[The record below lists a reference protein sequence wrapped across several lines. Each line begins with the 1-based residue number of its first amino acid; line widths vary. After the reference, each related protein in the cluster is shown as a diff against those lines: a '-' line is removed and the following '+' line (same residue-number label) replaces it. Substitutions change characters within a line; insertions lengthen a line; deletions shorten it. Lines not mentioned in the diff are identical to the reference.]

1 MCGTSYFV
9 LPLSIYFRR
18 RAREKAVVLV
28 NVNIRYVKIN
38 RESKADKH
46 AGNNFVFTKSDV
58 SVSQN

>member
-38 RESKADKH
+38 RESKAEK
-46 AGNNFVFTKSDV
+46 
-58 SVSQN
+58 